1 MTANVDALCVYY
13 KVDAALHATC
23 ATRLHQ
29 FQATLQAS
37 FPGLQCELLQRPEVT
52 ESVET
57 WMETYRHPDGMNA
70 TLIDAIAQSA
80 AAANLPSPR
89 HTERFVTLR

>member
-1 MTANVDALCVYY
+1 MMDEMKENFPNLLKSYPSSNPILGQKYLAELFQLKPENLI
-13 KVDAALHATC
+13 LGNGAT
-23 ATRLHQ
+23 
-29 FQATLQAS
+29 
-37 FPGLQCELLQRPEVT
+37 ELIVA
-52 ESVET
+52 
-57 WMETYRHPDGMNA
+57 MNA